1 MTNIL
6 DEIKDLKA
14 DPSHR
19 SALRI
24 FYLLD
29 NNKSKFLEKFDP
41 DVFNNMLSGF
51 ESLAY
56 ESPANATTSAFKEQ
70 YNKLHQTFEYQLNRL

>member
-6 DEIKDLKA
+6 DEIKDLKN

-29 NNKSKFLEKFDP
+29 NNRTKFLEKFDA
-41 DVFNNMLSGF
+41 DFIKNMISGF
-51 ESLAY
+51 EGLAY
-56 ESPANATTSAFKEQ
+56 ESPANAASANFKEQ
-70 YNKLHQTFEYQLNRL
+70 YNKLHQAFEYQLNRL